1 MERLPE
7 FVGNH
12 PILFTALAAVI
23 GMIVFFEYQRLFSGI
38 KQLSAIEA
46 TRLQNDEDA
55 IFVDVREDS
64 EFKTGHIPGARH
76 YPISNFD
83 KRITELEKS
92 GHKPLIVYCANGGR
106 ATKAAG
112 KLRKNNVES
121 VYTLAGGMGGWEKA
135 SMPVSTKG

>member
-12 PILFTALAAVI
+12 PILFAALGAVV
-23 GMIVFFEYQRLFSGI
+23 GMIAFFEYQRLFSGI

-46 TRLQNDEDA
+46 TRLQNNEDA

-64 EFKTGHIPGARH
+64 EFKTGHILGARH
-76 YPISNFD
+76 MPIGNFD

-92 GHKPLIVYCANGGR
+92 KGKPLIVYCANGSR
-106 ATKAAG
+106 AIKAAG
-112 KLRKNNVES
+112 KLRKSEFES

>member
-1 MERLPE
+1 MERIPE

-12 PILFTALAAVI
+12 PILFTALAVVL
-23 GMIVFFEYQRLFSGI
+23 GMIIFFEYQRMFSGI

-64 EFKTGHIPGARH
+64 EYKAGHILGARH
-76 YPISNFD
+76 IPISNFD
-83 KRITELEKS
+83 KRMTELEKS
-92 GHKPLIVYCANGGR
+92 KEKPLIVYCATGAR
-106 ATKAAG
+106 ASKAAG
-112 KLRKNNVES
+112 KLRKSNFES
-121 VYTLAGGMGGWEKA
+121 IYTLAGGMGGWEKA

>member
-12 PILFTALAAVI
+12 PILFAALGAVV
-23 GMIVFFEYQRLFSGI
+23 GMIAFFEYQRLFSGI

-64 EFKTGHIPGARH
+64 EFKTGHILGARH
-76 YPISNFD
+76 MPIGNFD

-92 GHKPLIVYCANGGR
+92 KGKPLIVYCANGSR
-106 ATKAAG
+106 AIKAAG
-112 KLRKNNVES
+112 KLRKSEFES

>member
-1 MERLPE
+1 MERIPE

-12 PILFTALAAVI
+12 PILFTALAVVL
-23 GMIVFFEYQRLFSGI
+23 GMIIFFEYQRMFSGI

-64 EFKTGHIPGARH
+64 EYKAGHILGAKH
-76 YPISNFD
+76 IPISNFD
-83 KRITELEKS
+83 KRMTELEKS
-92 GHKPLIVYCANGGR
+92 KEKPMIVYCATGAR
-106 ATKAAG
+106 ASKAAG
-112 KLRKNNVES
+112 KLRKGNFES
-121 VYTLAGGMGGWEKA
+121 IYTLAGGMGGWEKA

>member
-12 PILFTALAAVI
+12 PILFAALGAVI
-23 GMIVFFEYQRLFSGI
+23 GMIAFFEYQRLFSGI

-55 IFVDVREDS
+55 VFVDVREDS
-64 EFKTGHIPGARH
+64 EYKAGHILSAKHMPM
-76 YPISNFD
+76 STFD
-83 KRITELEKS
+83 KRYTELEKS
-92 GHKPLIVYCANGGR
+92 KDKPVILYCASGSR
-106 ATKAAG
+106 ASKAGG
-112 KLRKNNVES
+112 KLRKNGFES

>member
-12 PILFTALAAVI
+12 PILFAALGAVI
-23 GMIVFFEYQRLFSGI
+23 GMIAFFEYQRLFSGI

-64 EFKTGHIPGARH
+64 EFKTGHILGARH
-76 YPISNFD
+76 MPIGNFD

-92 GHKPLIVYCANGGR
+92 KGKPLIVYCANGSR
-106 ATKAAG
+106 AIKAAG
-112 KLRKNNVES
+112 KLRKSEFELS
-121 VYTLAGGMGGWEKA
+121 LIHI
-135 SMPVSTKG
+135 